1 MNRRDFLK
9 TAAIAAAG
17 VASAAVVGVQAA
29 PPEVGFFDTTPRML
43 PGKVYCQIWA
53 DAEVMATFEVTDF
66 VGEGEWTAAPVEEVS
81 FQVKLHEPA

>member
-1 MNRRDFLK
+1 MNRREFLK

-29 PPEVGFFDTTPRML
+29 SPEVGFFDTTPRML

-66 VGEGEWTAAPVEEVS
+66 VSEGEWAATPVENAPLKVR
-81 FQVKLHEPA
+81 LHEPA